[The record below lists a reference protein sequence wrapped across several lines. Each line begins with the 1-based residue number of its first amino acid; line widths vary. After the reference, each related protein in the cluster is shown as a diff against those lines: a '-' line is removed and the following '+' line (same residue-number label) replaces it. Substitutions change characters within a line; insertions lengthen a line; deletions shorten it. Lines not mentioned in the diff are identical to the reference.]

1 MFERI
6 SPYGDVFEQ
15 FRRFEQE
22 IDELLSGGTSRN
34 IRSFAS
40 GAFPAVN
47 VATTPDAIQV
57 YLFAPGIDPK
67 ALDTSIQQNV
77 LLVSGSRET
86 ERPQENGGTF
96 YRQERFSG
104 SFRRAIALPDD
115 VDPDKVDARYTDGI
129 VQITIGRRAEA
140 KPRQIEIH

>member
-34 IRSFAS
+34 IRSFSS

-77 LLVSGSRET
+77 LLISGSREIQ
-86 ERPQENGGTF
+86 PLQEGGTF

-104 SFRRAIALPDD
+104 TFRRAIALPDD
-115 VDPDKVDARYTDGI
+115 VDPDKVEARYADGI

>member
-6 SPYGDVFEQ
+6 SPYDDVFEQ

-22 IDELLSGGTSRN
+22 LDELLGGGTSRN

-40 GAFPAVN
+40 GSFPAVN
-47 VATTPDAIQV
+47 VATTPDSIHV

-67 ALDTSIQQNV
+67 TLDTSIQQNV
-77 LLVSGSRET
+77 LLISGARDIQP
-86 ERPQENGGTF
+86 PQEKGTF
-96 YRQERFSG
+96 YRQERFNG
-104 SFRRAIALPDD
+104 SFRRAVALPDD
-115 VDPDKVDARYTDGI
+115 ADPDKVDARYVDGI

>member
-6 SPYGDVFEQ
+6 SPYDDVFEQ
-15 FRRFEQE
+15 FRRFEHE

-40 GAFPAVN
+40 GAFPGVN
-47 VATTPDAIQV
+47 VATTPDTIHV

-67 ALDTSIQQNV
+67 TLDTSIQQNV
-77 LLVSGSRET
+77 LLISGSREIQA
-86 ERPQENGGTF
+86 PQEQGTF
-96 YRQERFSG
+96 YRQERFNG
-104 SFRRAIALPDD
+104 SFRRAVALPDD
-115 VDPDKVDARYTDGI
+115 IDPDKVDARYTDGI

>member
-6 SPYGDVFEQ
+6 SPFDDVFEQ

-22 IDELLSGGTSRN
+22 LDELLSGGASRN

-40 GAFPAVN
+40 GTFPAVN
-47 VATTPDAIQV
+47 VATTPDTIHV

-67 ALDTSIQQNV
+67 SLDTSIQQNV
-77 LLVSGSRET
+77 LLISGSREIQT
-86 ERPQENGGTF
+86 PQEQGTF
-96 YRQERFSG
+96 YRQERFNG
-104 SFRRAIALPDD
+104 SFRRAVALPDD
-115 VDPDKVDARYTDGI
+115 IDPDKIDARYPDGI
-129 VQITIGRRAEA
+129 VQIRIGRRAEA

>member
-6 SPYGDVFEQ
+6 SPYDDVFEQ
-15 FRRFEQE
+15 FRRFEHE
-22 IDELLSGGTSRN
+22 LDELLSGGTSRN

-40 GAFPAVN
+40 GTFPAVN
-47 VATTPDAIQV
+47 VAARSDAINV

-77 LLVSGSRET
+77 LLISGSREI
-86 ERPQENGGTF
+86 RPPQEQGTF

-104 SFRRAIALPDD
+104 SFRRAVALPDD
-115 VDPDKVDARYTDGI
+115 IDPDKVEARYIDGI
-129 VQITIGRRAEA
+129 VHITIGRRAAA